1 LKVVLLQD
9 VPRLGKAGEIK
20 EVADGYGRNFL
31 FPKKLA
37 ALATPSAIKEAE
49 IQLQQETQRQERVI
63 AELAKL
69 AQQIEGC
76 TICFKAKT
84 VGEDRLYGS
93 IRDID
98 IAQELCKIAGCDISK
113 ERVALEE
120 PIRRLGTYEI
130 TVKLAPDLAPKIT
143 VTVEQEEAVGT

>member
-9 VPRLGKAGEIK
+9 VPRLGKAGEVK

-37 ALATPSAIKEAE
+37 ALATRSAIKESE
-49 IQLQQETQRQERVI
+49 IQLQQQKQKQESLI

-76 TICFKAKT
+76 TICFKAKVT
-84 VGEDRLYGS
+84 GEDHLYGS

-98 IAQELCKIAGCDISK
+98 IVQELSKITGSDISK
-113 ERVALEE
+113 ENVALEE
-120 PIRRLGTYEI
+120 PIRRLGSYEI
-130 TVKLAPDLAPKIT
+130 TVRLAPDLAPKIT
-143 VTVEQEEAVGT
+143 VTVEQEEAGGT